1 MDYPRLADP
10 DLTRFCY
17 LRLRR
22 LKEAIKDPR
31 VLEAL
36 ARGLDMPAGAGQALE
51 AIERRIEELRAAP
64 DRFWQG
70 VDAPEVL
77 AASILKSRPH
87 ATEVI
92 DEIFSAV
99 PRLQDLSKPLSEWL
113 NLAGLSPQAGGV
125 PRTGRA
131 NLIGARGGRFIAA
144 PRVVGI
150 EVINDSAELEVTLE
164 DKSIDNTHAAYV
176 ACTPA
181 VAASFLWF
189 TATHRQRWDAD
200 ALRRGL
206 EPSGRGLLLVEGD
219 AIAQVVPAK
228 QRKPEKALLQQL
240 TVDLQAARK
249 A

>member
-1 MDYPRLADP
+1 VDFPRRDP
-10 DLTRFCY
+10 DLTRFSY

-22 LKEAIKDPR
+22 LKEAVNDPR
-31 VLEAL
+31 IVDAL
-36 ARGLDMPAGAGQALE
+36 AREMDVPTGAGNPLD

-64 DRFWQG
+64 GSFWQG

-77 AASILKSRPH
+77 AASILKSRRH
-87 ATEVI
+87 ALEAI
-92 DEIFSAV
+92 DELFSAV

-113 NLAGLSPQAGGV
+113 HAGGLAPQAGGV

-131 NLIGARGGRFIAA
+131 NLLGARGGGTIAS

-150 EVINDSAELEVTLE
+150 EVINDSAEIEVTLGE
-164 DKSIDNTHAAYV
+164 KSIDNTHAAFV

-189 TATHRQRWDAD
+189 NAVRQDRWDAD

-219 AIAQVVPAK
+219 AIAQAIRAK
-228 QRKPEKALLQQL
+228 ERKPQKALLQQL
-240 TVDLQAARK
+240 AVDLQAGRK
-249 A
+249 G